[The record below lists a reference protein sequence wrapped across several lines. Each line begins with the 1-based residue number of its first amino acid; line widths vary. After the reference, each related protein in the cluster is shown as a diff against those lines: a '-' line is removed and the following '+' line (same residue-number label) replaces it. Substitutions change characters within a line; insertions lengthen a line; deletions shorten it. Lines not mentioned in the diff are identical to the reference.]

1 VIVKR
6 HLALPDPVSTV
17 VSLATFVAVFF
28 ATRYFPAIEFD
39 PDRFYHFAISRI
51 YATGGYPATLPQ
63 AEDIGWGQAFAE
75 KEFLFHLLSGLAWKL
90 GGEHGVV
97 VYSRVLFALLMTT
110 LGIVIARATSSR
122 WMVPVATF
130 VIMMCCAQFSTR
142 MNMIRPHV
150 LAILVMTWQ
159 ILAWRSGL
167 WKLACVL
174 AGAYALAYHAF
185 YVPLAINGIFIASLF
200 LAGTNV
206 SRQVAWTILSMAVAI
221 VANPAFPQ
229 NIATGVQVLAIA
241 TQQTSSIPEY
251 FFGGEIRLLNS
262 VQLIK
267 QHGYMIFLPLA
278 LVFGFFLSPSNTTLT
293 WNAIRDKKLRS
304 PELFAVMGI
313 SLLFSA
319 LIFLTPRAFE
329 IAVPAGMI
337 ALATLARARQHRRIG
352 RWITV
357 VFLVTFAAFHVPGSM
372 ERIHVASSGNPTV
385 APASESIR
393 RALSV
398 IPQDQQK
405 KVFNW
410 SWWVSPFILYHRP
423 DLRFID
429 LLDPTFLQRKSPE
442 MSRLRVAV
450 YEDRETDPWFVV
462 RNVFHADYV
471 MIPDSMAGRWATD
484 PHFTLM
490 KTPPPVDERYGFS
503 ILKVAEHRVERFV
516 TQGRTGTAVVSR
528 PFPEITDTEFRRQD
542 IPIEQDWPRIEGQ
555 PGDIEPVPS
564 LAFVDSFRSLAGSS
578 GGLKPTDLAKLDPLK
593 NSLCTRV
600 SVDPAEIA
608 RITHDAGRI
617 NYLGIGGG
625 SWFGVWV
632 NNEPLY
638 QAENPFAPRLVDT
651 LIDLRGARSVPPI
664 RSIEAV
670 SCAKLST
677 NRAGLAISLWSKTD
691 IESRC
696 GNVFRTSHPTRWQI
710 AGATQ
715 RECFGAPVVENIS
728 NYP

>member
-1 VIVKR
+1 MKR
-6 HLALPDPVSTV
+6 RLTQQTLVSTV
-17 VSLATFVAVFF
+17 VYLATLVAVFF
-28 ATRYFPAIEFD
+28 ATRYFPAIDFD

-51 YATGGYPATLPQ
+51 YAASGYPATLPQ

-75 KEFLFHLLSGLAWKL
+75 KEFLFHVLSGFAWKL

-97 VYSRVLFALLMTT
+97 VYSRVLFAFLMTT
-110 LGIVIARATSSR
+110 LGFVIARAAKSG

-130 VIMMCCAQFSTR
+130 VIMLCCAQFSTR

-159 ILAWRSGL
+159 ILAWRSGR

-174 AGAYALAYHAF
+174 AGAYTLAYHAF

-206 SRQVAWTILSMAVAI
+206 SRHVAWTILSMAAAI
-221 VANPAFPQ
+221 IANPAFPQ

-267 QHGYMIFLPLA
+267 QHGYMIFLPLV
-278 LVFGFFLSPSNTTLT
+278 LVLVLLVPRSNTTLT
-293 WNAIRDKKLRS
+293 WNAIRGRKLRC
-304 PELFAVMGI
+304 PELFAVLGI

-337 ALATLARARQHRRIG
+337 ALATLAGQHQRTG

-357 VFLVTFAAFHVPGSM
+357 VFLVTFVAFHVPGSLD
-372 ERIHVASSGNPTV
+372 RIHATSVFNPTV

-398 IPQDQQK
+398 IPQDGQK

-442 MSRLRVAV
+442 MSKLRVAV

-503 ILKVAEHRVERFV
+503 VLKVAEHRIDRFV
-516 TQGRTGTAVVSR
+516 TKGRTGTAVVSR

-542 IPIEQDWPRIEGQ
+542 IPIEQEWPRIEEH
-555 PGDIEPVPS
+555 PGDSAPVPT
-564 LAFVDSFRSLAGSS
+564 LAFVDSFRTLAGMS
-578 GGLKPTDLAKLDPLK
+578 GGLKPKDLAKLDPFK

-608 RITHDAGRI
+608 RITRDAGRI
-617 NYLGIGGG
+617 DYLGIGGG

-632 NNEPLY
+632 NDEPLY

-651 LIDLRGARSVPPI
+651 LIDLRGARSVPPV
-664 RSIEAV
+664 RSIEAI

-715 RECFGAPVVENIS
+715 WECFGAPVVEKIS
-728 NYP
+728 NHP